1 MSPFLLVV
9 LGYLGALLVV
19 GAWKARRVRTHA
31 DFTLAGR
38 SLSAFVLFG
47 TLLATWIGTGSIFGN
62 SEKTVE
68 IGIAAWIL
76 PLGGFLGILAL
87 IPLAARAR
95 RFEGY
100 TVQDIL
106 EARYSPAARVLGTL
120 TLVLAYVT
128 IVSYQYR
135 AGGAVLHLLAPDL
148 PPDRATLIAA
158 VFVVAYTA
166 LAGMISV
173 AYTDVVNGL
182 LMSIGFLVALPLL
195 WTQAGGLEG
204 LGERLDPELLRP
216 LGVLSVPEAVALTL
230 PAFLLVL
237 GDANMY
243 QRFFS
248 ARTPGAARRS
258 VQALAVGVLV
268 LEFAIILC
276 AWLGSALTG
285 PLDSPGHVLAIVA
298 RDHVPVALGAL
309 LLATIVAVIVS
320 TADSYLLVPATCLV
334 RDGWQRFLRPQADER
349 ELVAVSRWV
358 VIGLGVVA
366 WGLTHVSDR
375 FLAVAL
381 WAYTMY
387 GAGITPALLA
397 AFLWPR
403 ATAPGAVA
411 SIAGGI
417 AVTIGWET
425 LGKRAFPAI
434 DTVYPALIA
443 SVGALVLV
451 SLLTR
456 PPANARLE
464 PPPPGRPGG
473 RRQRAGT
480 AP

>member
-1 MSPFLLVV
+1 MPRETVCLIVV
-9 LGYLGALLVV
+9 LGYLVALLVMGV
-19 GAWKARRVRTHA
+19 VKSRRVHTHA

-38 SLSAFVLFG
+38 NLSAFVLFG

-76 PLGGFLGILAL
+76 PIGGLLGILAL
-87 IPLAARAR
+87 IPLAPRAR
-95 RFEGY
+95 RFEGF

-135 AGGAVLHLLAPDL
+135 AGGAVLHLLAPGL
-148 PPDRATLIAA
+148 SPANATILAA
-158 VFVVAYTA
+158 LFVIAYTA

-182 LMSIGFLVALPLL
+182 LMSVGFLVAIPLL
-195 WTQAGGLEG
+195 WGQAGGWDG
-204 LGERLDPELLRP
+204 LSTRLDATHLQF
-216 LGVLSVPEAVALTL
+216 LGRLTPGEAIALTL

-248 ARTPGAARRS
+248 ARSPESARRA
-258 VQALAVGVLV
+258 VIALAGGVLV
-268 LEFAIILC
+268 LELAIIAC
-276 AWLGSALTG
+276 AWIGSSLTG
-285 PLDSPGHVLAIVA
+285 PLDHPGHVLALVA

-309 LLATIVAVIVS
+309 LLASIVAVIVS

-334 RDGWQRFLRPQADER
+334 RDVWQRFARPDADER
-349 ELVAVSRWV
+349 ELVRVSRLV
-358 VIGLGVVA
+358 VVGLGAVA

-375 FLAVAL
+375 FLTVAL

-387 GAGITPALLA
+387 GAGITPALMA
-397 AFLWPR
+397 AFVWPR
-403 ATAPGAVA
+403 ANATGAVA
-411 SIAGGI
+411 SIALGI
-417 AVTIGWET
+417 AVTIGWE
-425 LGKRAFPAI
+425 LVGKRSFPAV
-434 DTVYPALIA
+434 DTVYPALAA
-443 SVGALVLV
+443 SVGALVIGSLV
-451 SLLTR
+451 TS
-456 PPANARLE
+456 
-464 PPPPGRPGG
+464 PPPPGGLSRRPAPG
-473 RRQRAGT
+473 R
-480 AP
+480 